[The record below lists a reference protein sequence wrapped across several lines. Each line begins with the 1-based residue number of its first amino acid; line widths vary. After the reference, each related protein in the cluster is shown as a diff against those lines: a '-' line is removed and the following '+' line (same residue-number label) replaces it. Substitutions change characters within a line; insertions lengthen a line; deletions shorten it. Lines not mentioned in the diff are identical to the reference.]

1 MTDIVVVES
10 PAKAKT
16 INRYLGGGYT
26 VLASLGHV
34 RDLPPKDGSV
44 RPDQDFA
51 MDWESDAR
59 GEKQVGA
66 IAKALKGAHT
76 LYLAT
81 DPDREGEAISWHVKS
96 MLDDRKALKGVKVQR
111 ISFNEITRSAIRA
124 AIAAPRDL
132 DLPLIEAYLARR
144 ALDYLVGFT
153 LSPVLWRKL
162 PGSRSAGRVQSV
174 ALRLICERE
183 AEIEVFRAREY
194 WTVEAVFTTP
204 GGAPFTARLTHLD
217 GKRLD
222 QFDLANEALAQA
234 AKAAV
239 EAGTFTV
246 GSVEKRRVKRNPP
259 APFTTSTLQQEAS
272 RKLGFG
278 AQQTMRTAQ
287 QLYEGIDIEGETVG
301 LISYMR
307 TDGVQMAREAVFAIR
322 DHVKSEY
329 GPDYLPGAPREYQ
342 TKVKNAQEAHEAI
355 RPTDVART
363 PDSVARDLTAD
374 QRRLYEL
381 IWKRAVASQ
390 MQSAELDQVA
400 VEVIDGKGL
409 KLRATGSIVAFDGFL
424 KLYREDTDEDTVAP
438 TADEDNR
445 MLPPMAERD
454 PLRRGDVAA
463 LQHFTQPPPRYSEA
477 SLVKKL
483 EELGI
488 GRPSTYASILSV
500 LQDRKYVRLDKRR
513 FIPEDRGR
521 LVTAFLMSFFEHYV
535 DTGFTA
541 SMEEKLDDIAEGNA
555 EWRAMLRD
563 FWDEFSKAVEQT
575 KDLKISDVIAA
586 LDQDLG
592 PHFFPAR
599 EDGSDPRA
607 CPACGGGRLG
617 LKLGRYG
624 SFIGCSNY
632 PNCQYTRRLA
642 IESGDDAGETLKEG
656 MRALGAHPDTGEE
669 ITVRRGPYGLYVQL
683 GENGE
688 DKKQKPRRTSLT
700 RGMDGDQI
708 TLEQALGLLSLPR
721 TIGSHPETKQPIEAG
736 IGRFG
741 PYVRMGVVYGSLER
755 DDDVLSVG
763 MNRAM
768 DLLAK
773 KLASVRSLGTHPGD
787 KEPVT
792 VRKGRFGPYAQ
803 HGKTVANLPRGV
815 MMDDITLDQAVALL
829 AEKGKQMRPR
839 GAGGR
844 RARGA
849 GAKQAAPAKASARAG
864 KASDPAE
871 TAAPAAV
878 PRKAAAKRAAAGTSA
893 KRGAVGNSGKRAG
906 GAKQAAAKQ
915 TGAAPAKKRAVAK
928 KVAGGAKPAAR
939 RAR

>member
-1 MTDIVVVES
+1 MTDVVVVES

-26 VLASLGHV
+26 VLASFGHV

-44 RPDQDFA
+44 RPDSDFE

-81 DPDREGEAISWHVKS
+81 DPDREGEAISWHVRA
-96 MLDDRKALKGVKVQR
+96 MLADQNALKGVKVHR
-111 ISFNEITRSAIRA
+111 ITFNEITRNAIRYA
-124 AIAAPRDL
+124 VAHPREL
-132 DLPLIEAYLARR
+132 DQPLIEAYLARR

-204 GGAPFTARLTHLD
+204 AGAPFTARLTHLD

-222 QFDLANEALAQA
+222 QFDLNNEALALR
-234 AKAAV
+234 AKATV
-239 EAGTFTV
+239 EAGRYTV
-246 GSVEKRRVKRNPP
+246 GSVERKRVKRNPP
-259 APFTTSTLQQEAS
+259 PPFTTSTLQQEAS

-278 AQQTMRTAQ
+278 AQQTMRLAQ
-287 QLYEGIDIEGETVG
+287 QLYEGIDIDGETTG

-307 TDGVQMAREAVFAIR
+307 TDGVQMAREAVLSIR
-322 DHVKSEY
+322 DHIKDSY
-329 GPDYLPGAPREYQ
+329 GPDYIPGAPREYV

-355 RPTDVART
+355 RPTEVSRT
-363 PDSVARDLTAD
+363 PDSVARDLNND

-390 MQSAELDQVA
+390 MQSAELDQVS
-400 VEVIDGKGL
+400 VEVTDGPNGKQGGT

-424 KLYREDTDEDTVAP
+424 KLYREDSDDDNPNATAED
-438 TADEDNR
+438 DNR

-454 PLRRGDVAA
+454 PLRRGDVSA

-477 SLVKKL
+477 SLVKKM

-500 LQDRKYVRLDKRR
+500 LQDRKYVRLEKRR

-521 LVTAFLMSFFEHYV
+521 LVTAFLVSFFEHYV
-535 DTGFTA
+535 NTGFTA
-541 SMEEKLDDIAEGNA
+541 ALEEKLDDISAGQLD
-555 EWRAMLRD
+555 WRAVMHA

-575 KDLKISDVIAA
+575 RELKISDVIAA
-586 LDQDLG
+586 LDADLG
-592 PHFFPAR
+592 PHFFPPR
-599 EDGSDPRA
+599 EDGSDPRVCA
-607 CPACGGGRLG
+607 ACGNGRLG

-632 PNCQYTRRLA
+632 PACQYTRRLA
-642 IESGDDAGETLKEG
+642 IDGGEEQGETLKEG
-656 MRALGAHPDTGEE
+656 MRVLGHHPDTGEE
-669 ITVRRGPYGLYVQL
+669 VTVRRGPYGLYVQA
-683 GENGE
+683 GE
-688 DKKQKPRRTSLT
+688 DNKDKKDKKAPKPKRTSLP

-721 TIGSHPETKQPIEAG
+721 VIGEHPETHEKIEAG

-741 PYVRMGVVYGSLER
+741 PYVRMGVIFGSLDR
-755 DDDVLSVG
+755 DDDVLAIG
-763 MNRAM
+763 LNRAV
-768 DLLAK
+768 DLVAK
-773 KLASVRSLGTHPGD
+773 KMASVRTIGPHPAD
-787 KEPVT
+787 KDLVS
-792 VRKGRFGPYAQ
+792 VRKGRFGPYVQ

-815 MMDDITLDQAVALL
+815 AMDDLTLDQAVALL
-829 AEKGKQMRPR
+829 AEKGKQLKPR
-839 GAGGR
+839 GGGGKKG
-844 RARGA
+844 RGGKTVKA
-849 GAKQAAPAKASARAG
+849 GAAPRAETAMAPVRKNAAKTAAPERRKADAKRGAAPAKA
-864 KASDPAE
+864 KAKA
-871 TAAPAAV
+871 TAKPAA
-878 PRKAAAKRAAAGTSA
+878 AA
-893 KRGAVGNSGKRAG
+893 
-906 GAKQAAAKQ
+906 
-915 TGAAPAKKRAVAK
+915 AAPAKARGDATAK
-928 KVAGGAKPAAR
+928 SPAR
-939 RAR
+939 RRAG